1 MSMDSMLVE
10 VGYEQLPAV
19 IGLRERNDDGSS
31 ILECRMSQSHIT
43 L

>member
-1 MSMDSMLVE
+1 MSMDAMLVE

-19 IGLRERNDDGSS
+19 TALRERNDDGSS
-31 ILECRMSQSHIT
+31 ILEFTMSQWHVT